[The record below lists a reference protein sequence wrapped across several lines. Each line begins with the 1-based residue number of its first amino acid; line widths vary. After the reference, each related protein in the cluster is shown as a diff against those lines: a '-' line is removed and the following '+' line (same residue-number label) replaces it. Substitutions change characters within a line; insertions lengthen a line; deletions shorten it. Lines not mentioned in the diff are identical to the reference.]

1 MTIADAPRLLAAP
14 GLSGLR
20 ALLESLEL
28 AGTPTILT
36 SDGLHDEVPVGVVPV
51 LLLDDAGHDVDDETV
66 GHLTTHLHQ
75 GGRAVV
81 ATSAGASGSLL
92 ELIGVTRRTELD
104 DHTDTG
110 VELRTMAAPDVTDPL
125 VLDPH
130 LTATG
135 RGPLDDSSFEAD
147 DLVALPV
154 DATLRSGRAVATVGD
169 DAVVA
174 EIVVGSGTLVVI
186 GSLGALTNRW
196 LAAADN
202 AAVLGWAVTGQVDR
216 AAGRLVRAHHPDLR
230 STHASAAE
238 VDNASDDALLALL
251 PDPSEPVGSPEFLRA
266 AAHAGRLLSAPVHDA
281 LVDLVDVGAPAGA
294 ILVRN
299 LPVGAVP
306 TTPSSPTDATAKD
319 AVSEFVLLTVAR
331 RLGQP
336 VGYAPEHGGQVVQ
349 NLLPTA
355 ADVDRQTSTSSAV
368 DLEFH
373 TETAFH
379 RHKPRYL
386 LLLCLKGDPE
396 ARTLL
401 CAISQVVDRLP
412 LGVRQVLREPRFR
425 TGIDESFTGE
435 RTDRL
440 GHLVPVLAGTE
451 ACPTFTFDA
460 DLMVGI
466 DDEAAAALEALRL
479 TIREQHVGVALCT
492 GDLLVVDNSVSVHGR
507 SSFQARF
514 DGTDRWLQR
523 TFVVSDLAASATE
536 RHGRVI
542 TTRFS

>member
-1 MTIADAPRLLAAP
+1 MTFADAH
-14 GLSGLR
+14 LSGLR
-20 ALLESLEL
+20 ALLASIPAPTPVTR
-28 AGTPTILT
+28 AGLSGPLP
-36 SDGLHDEVPVGVVPV
+36 DGVVPV
-51 LLLDDAGHDVDDETV
+51 LVVDDVDAATLS
-66 GHLTTHLHQ
+66 HLSAHLER

-81 ATSAGASGSLL
+81 ATSARGVPSLAPL
-92 ELIGVTRRTELD
+92 TRATPDGFAMGTL
-104 DHTDTG
+104 T
-110 VELRTMAAPDVTDPL
+110 APDPTDPL

-130 LTATG
+130 LKASG
-135 RGPLDDSSFEAD
+135 RGPLDGATFEAD
-147 DLVALPV
+147 DFVALPV
-154 DATLRSGRAVATVGD
+154 GAGLAVAVVD
-169 DAVVA
+169 DQPVVV
-174 EIVVGSGTLVVI
+174 EHTYGTGTLIVM
-186 GSLGALTNRW
+186 GSQGALTNRW
-196 LAAADN
+196 LAAADD
-202 AAVLGWAVTGQVDR
+202 ASVVHWAVTGRLDHT
-216 AAGRLVRAHHPDLR
+216 AGRLVREHHPDVR
-230 STHASAAE
+230 SGHAPIAE
-238 VDNASDDALLALL
+238 VDNAGDDALLALL
-251 PDPSEPVGSPEFLRA
+251 PDRAEPVGTPAFLRA

-281 LVDLVDVGAPAGA
+281 LVDLVDEGAPAGA
-294 ILVRN
+294 ILVHGM
-299 LPVGAVP
+299 PVGDVPATPSAPTDP
-306 TTPSSPTDATAKD
+306 TTKD
-319 AVSEFVLLTVAR
+319 QVSEFVLLTVAR

-336 VGYAPEHGGQVVQ
+336 VGYQPEHGGQVVQ

-355 ADVDRQTSTSSAV
+355 ADAARQTSTSSAV

-401 CAISQVVDRLP
+401 CAIGQVVDRLP

-451 ACPTFTFDA
+451 EAPTFTFDA

-466 DDEAAAALEALRL
+466 DDEADRALEALRL
-479 TIREQHVGVALCT
+479 AIRQEHVGVALRT

-536 RHGRVI
+536 RRGRVI

>member
-1 MTIADAPRLLAAP
+1 MTLADAPHLLDDP
-14 GLSGLR
+14 RLSGLR
-20 ALLESLEL
+20 ALLASI
-28 AGTPTILT
+28 ATPTILT
-36 SDGLHDEVPVGVVPV
+36 TDGLPCDPSAGVPAGVVPV
-51 LLLDDAGHDVDDETV
+51 LLVDRALDPATV
-66 GHLTTHLHQ
+66 RSLSAHLHQ

-81 ATSAGASGSLL
+81 AVSDRGAATLGSLL
-92 ELIGVTRRTELD
+92 DPIALDPDAEVRTL
-104 DHTDTG
+104 
-110 VELRTMAAPDVTDPL
+110 AAPDPTDPL

-130 LTATG
+130 LLAVG
-135 RGPLDDSSFEAD
+135 RGPLDGSTFEAD
-147 DLVALPV
+147 DLVALPIAARHAIASVGPV
-154 DATLRSGRAVATVGD
+154 DA
-169 DAVVA
+169 
-174 EIVVGSGTLVVI
+174 VGSVGHPVIAEVAVGPGTLVLI

-196 LAAADN
+196 LAAADD
-202 AAVLGWAVTGQVDR
+202 AAIVTWAVTGRLDPE
-216 AAGRLVRAHHPDLR
+216 AGRLVRAHHPEVGAG
-230 STHASAAE
+230 HAAVTE
-238 VDNASDDALLALL
+238 VDNALDDALLALL
-251 PDPSEPVGSPEFLRA
+251 PDPSEPVGSPDFLRA

-281 LVDLVDVGAPAGA
+281 LVDLVDEGAPAGA
-294 ILVRN
+294 ILVRH
-299 LPVGAVP
+299 LPVGEVP
-306 TTPSSPTDATAKD
+306 ATPSSPTDPTTKD

-336 VGYAPEHGGQVVQ
+336 VGYEPEHGGQVVQ

-355 ADVDRQTSTSSAV
+355 ADADRQTSTSSAV

-451 ACPTFTFDA
+451 EAPTFTFDA

-466 DDEAAAALEALRL
+466 DDEAAAALETLRL
-479 TIREQHVGVALCT
+479 TIREEHVGVALRA

>member
-1 MTIADAPRLLAAP
+1 MTLTDAPLPGTHHAADRSSP
-14 GLSGLR
+14 LPSELSGLR
-20 ALLESLEL
+20 SLLGSMRVRTTL
-28 AGTPTILT
+28 AVGHLT
-36 SDGLHDEVPVGVVPV
+36 GSIEPDVVAI
-51 LLLDDAGHDVDDETV
+51 LLLDDVADARTV
-66 GHLTTHLHQ
+66 ELLGAHLDR

-81 ATSAGASGSLL
+81 ATSPDAAAGLRLALWGADPRPAGP
-92 ELIGVTRRTELD
+92 IG
-104 DHTDTG
+104 TG
-110 VELRTMAAPDVTDPL
+110 AGPLAAPDPTDPL

-130 LTATG
+130 LIAHG
-135 RGPLDDSSFEAD
+135 RGPLDGSILEAD
-147 DLVALPV
+147 DLVPLA
-154 DATLRSGRAVATVGD
+154 AHAG
-169 DAVVA
+169 DAVVLVDHQP
-174 EIVVGSGTLVVI
+174 VVSVVARGRGSAIVI
-186 GSLGALTNRW
+186 GSIAVLTNRW
-196 LAAADN
+196 IAAADN
-202 AAVLGWAVTGQVDR
+202 ASIVHWAVTDR
-216 AAGRLVRAHHPDLR
+216 LDPEAGRLVRHHQP
-230 STHASAAE
+230 SVTAGHATIVE
-238 VDNASDDALLALL
+238 VDNDHDDSLLSLL
-251 PDPSEPVGSPEFLRA
+251 PDPTEPVGSPAFLRA
-266 AAHAGRLLSAPVHDA
+266 AAHAGRLLSAPLHDA
-281 LVDLVDVGAPAGA
+281 LVDLVDDGAPAGA
-294 ILVRN
+294 ILLRN
-299 LPVGAVP
+299 LPVGRVP
-306 TTPSSPTDATAKD
+306 ATPSTPTEPTSKD
-319 AVSEFVLLTVAR
+319 AVSEFVLLSVAR

-336 VGYAPEHGGQVVQ
+336 VGYEPEHGGEVVQ

-355 ADVDRQTSTSSAV
+355 ADADRQTSTSSAV

-425 TGIDESFTGE
+425 TGVDESFTGE

-440 GHLVPVLAGTE
+440 GHLVPVLAGT
-451 ACPTFTFDA
+451 ADAPTFTFDA

-466 DDEAAAALEALRL
+466 DDDATDALEALRVA
-479 TIREQHVGVALCT
+479 IRQEHVGVALRT

-536 RHGRVI
+536 RRGRVI
-542 TTRFS
+542 TTRFA

>member
-1 MTIADAPRLLAAP
+1 MTIADAPLLLDDP
-14 GLSGLR
+14 GSSGLR
-20 ALLESLEL
+20 ALLASL
-28 AGTPTILT
+28 GTPTTLAV
-36 SDGLHDEVPVGVVPV
+36 GLDAPIPAGVVPV
-51 LLLDDAGHDVDDETV
+51 VLMDHELAPAEIDA
-66 GHLTTHLHQ
+66 LSTHLRQ

-81 ATSAGASGSLL
+81 ATSARGATGLATL
-92 ELIGVTRRTELD
+92 VDPATIDPDTHV
-104 DHTDTG
+104 HT
-110 VELRTMAAPDVTDPL
+110 LAAPDPTDPL

-130 LTATG
+130 LLAVG
-135 RGPLDDSSFEAD
+135 RGPLDGSTFEAD
-147 DLVALPV
+147 DLVALPIAARHAVASV
-154 DATLRSGRAVATVGD
+154 DATPVIAEVTVGR
-169 DAVVA
+169 
-174 EIVVGSGTLVVI
+174 GTLVVI

-196 LAAADN
+196 LAAADD
-202 AAVLGWAVTGQVDR
+202 AAILTWAVTGRLDHD
-216 AAGRLVRAHHPDLR
+216 AGRLVRAHHPDVR
-230 STHASAAE
+230 SGHAAVAE
-238 VDNASDDALLALL
+238 VDNAHDDAVLACL
-251 PDPSEPVGSPEFLRA
+251 PDPSEPVGSPDFLRA

-281 LVDLVDVGAPAGA
+281 LVDLVDEGAPAGA
-294 ILVRN
+294 LLVRN
-299 LPVGAVP
+299 LPVGDVP
-306 TTPSSPTDATAKD
+306 ATPSSPTGPSTKD
-319 AVSEFVLLTVAR
+319 AVSEFLLLTVAR

-336 VGYAPEHGGQVVQ
+336 VGYEPEHGGQVVQ

-355 ADVDRQTSTSSAV
+355 ADADRQTSTSSAV

-386 LLLCLKGDPE
+386 LLLCLRGDPE

-451 ACPTFTFDA
+451 ASPTFTFDA

-479 TIREQHVGVALCT
+479 TIREEHVGVALRT

-507 SSFQARF
+507 SSFPARF

-536 RHGRVI
+536 RQGRVI